1 MRRGFVF
8 IVMLVGVLACV
19 LPVARDASLDF
30 QDDVGGYDG
39 GCRNKVLPAKLAAC
53 S

>member
-1 MRRGFVF
+1 MRPGFVF

-30 QDDVGGYDG
+30 QDDVDG
-39 GCRNKVLPAKLAAC
+39 HDVG
-53 S
+53 